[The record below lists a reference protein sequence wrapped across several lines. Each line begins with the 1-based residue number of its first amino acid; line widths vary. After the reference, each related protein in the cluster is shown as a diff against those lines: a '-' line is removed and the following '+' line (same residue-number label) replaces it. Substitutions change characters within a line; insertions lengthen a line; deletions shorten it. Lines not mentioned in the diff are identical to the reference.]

1 MPLSAVTGRTGWG
14 RDRAQTS
21 CATPSRGP
29 AGGAVYGP
37 ASPIRPRHMPAGLF
51 GKQNCGPG
59 SPGVRSAYGLALPP
73 DRRSRPGRAAEAGTT
88 EIPVRR
94 AAAPSRA
101 CRPRPARVGPVPRM
115 ALSRACRP
123 VRAAGYRA
131 ADRPDTMRA
140 AGQAG
145 TVAGRSCPR
154 GCTSAQVLRGWSRSN
169 RGDRW
174 DEVAHQRPLT
184 LNRHRRSRSTKG

>member
-101 CRPRPARVGPVPRM
+101 CRP
-115 ALSRACRP
+115 

>member
-101 CRPRPARVGPVPRM
+101 CRPRPAYGSVPRVS
-115 ALSRACRP
+115 ASTGGWVPR
-123 VRAAGYRA
+123 G
-131 ADRPDTMRA
+131 
-140 AGQAG
+140 GQAG
-145 TVAGRSCPR
+145 YHAGGRTGGYGSRPVLSEGVHERPGSPGLVQVKPR
-154 GCTSAQVLRGWSRSN
+154 GSVG
-169 RGDRW
+169 
-174 DEVAHQRPLT
+174 
-184 LNRHRRSRSTKG
+184 

>member
-101 CRPRPARVGPVPRM
+101 CRPRPARVGPDPRM

-123 VRAAGYRA
+123 V
-131 ADRPDTMRA
+131 RA

-169 RGDRW
+169 RGDRC

-184 LNRHRRSRSTKG
+184 LNRHRRSKSTTA